1 MRRKY
6 KMTGYLFF
14 IVGLI
19 SSILLLL
26 AKGFH
31 FYKIDNE
38 YVFAV
43 IVFIAILFP
52 TIGFKFIKKVKHNFL
67 FEILFKTL
75 VI

>member
-19 SSILLLL
+19 SILLLL

-38 YVFAV
+38 YVFAL

-52 TIGFKFIKKVKHNFL
+52 TIGFKFIKKS
-67 FEILFKTL
+67 KT
-75 VI
+75 